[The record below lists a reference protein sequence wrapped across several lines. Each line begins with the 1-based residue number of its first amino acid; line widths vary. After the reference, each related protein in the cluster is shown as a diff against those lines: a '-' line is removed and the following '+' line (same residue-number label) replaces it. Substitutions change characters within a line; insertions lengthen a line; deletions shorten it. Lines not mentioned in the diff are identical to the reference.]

1 MSRLPSEQ
9 AKQDYWKA
17 NLRWL
22 GTMLTIW
29 ALVSYGCGILFV
41 DFLDQYKLPGTNLK
55 LGFWFAQQGSIY
67 CFILI
72 IIAYAGIMNRL
83 DKKLLEGTDAQQG
96 T

>member
-9 AKQDYWKA
+9 AKRDYWKA

-22 GTMLTIW
+22 AILLFIW
-29 ALVSYGCGILFV
+29 AFVSFGCGILFV
-41 DFLDQYKLPGTNLK
+41 DFLDQFTLPGSDLK

-72 IIAYAGIMNRL
+72 IITYASIMNRL
-83 DKKLLEGTDAQQG
+83 DKKLLEGTDAEQG
-96 T
+96 S

>member
-1 MSRLPSEQ
+1 MTRLPSEE
-9 AKQDYWKA
+9 AKQQYWKA

-22 GTMLTIW
+22 AILLSIW
-29 ALVSYGCGILFV
+29 AFVSIGCGILFV
-41 DFLDQYKLPGTNLK
+41 DFLDQFKLPGTNLK

-72 IIAYAGIMNRL
+72 IAVFVLIMNRL
-83 DKKLLEGTDAQQG
+83 DKKLLEGTDAEKG